1 MNASRLL
8 SLSQSVQSPFPR
20 LATARRSKL
29 SMRFLLPIP
38 PNVLPLY
45 RSKMQGSSAWMTL
58 SSAPTPLNL
67 KAIPAKSPPSN

>member
-1 MNASRLL
+1 
-8 SLSQSVQSPFPR
+8 
-20 LATARRSKL
+20 
-29 SMRFLLPIP
+29 MRFLLPIP

-67 KAIPAKSPPSN
+67 KAILAKSPPSNWPLSSAPFTSVIWASMTILP